1 MSRICASR
9 VGRVYLET
17 GMRLR
22 FAIIGSGNIGTD
34 LLYKVRRSKH
44 LKCTLMVGRRLDSP
58 GLERANKMGIQT
70 SPDGLEGLKANIK
83 NIDLVFDATSAS
95 EHILIASTLQ
105 NKNIALINLTPAP
118 LGSFYI
124 PLVTNSPEIIRINS
138 HLNMVTCGGQTS
150 IPLIHILSSNAK
162 INSVEVV
169 STIASNS
176 AGIAT
181 RKNLDEYIANTERAI
196 IQETGIQ
203 EAKVM
208 LVINP
213 AVPEIVMHTSV
224 YVSGPELVIGNV
236 QNLINQ
242 RIKEMNVNNPNVML
256 IASPTFVSLD
266 TIHFAVEVSGSG
278 DYLPTYSGNLDII
291 NVAAIHAAENISFS
305 EALNHDD

>member
-1 MSRICASR
+1 MS
-9 VGRVYLET
+9 T
-17 GMRLR
+17 GKRLR
-22 FAIIGSGNIGTD
+22 VAIIGSGNIGTD
-34 LLYKVRRSKH
+34 LLYKVRRSKN

-58 GLERANKMGIQT
+58 GLMRANKMGIQT
-70 SPDGLEGLKANIK
+70 SPDGLEGLMSHIA

-95 EHILIASTLQ
+95 DHIHTATILR
-105 NKNIALINLTPAP
+105 NEDVALINLTPAP
-118 LGSFYI
+118 LGNFYI
-124 PLVTNSPEIIRINS
+124 PLVTNDPEIIHANS

-150 IPLIHILSSNAK
+150 IPLIHILSTNLK
-162 INSVEVV
+162 INSVEIV

-176 AGIAT
+176 AGLAT

-196 IQETGIQ
+196 IEETDIPGV
-203 EAKVM
+203 KVM

-213 AVPEIVMHTSV
+213 AIPEIVMHTSI
-224 YVSGPELVIGNV
+224 YISGPDLNIEKV
-236 QNLINQ
+236 QDLILN
-242 RIKEMNVNNPNVML
+242 RIKEMNINNPNVML

>member
-1 MSRICASR
+1 M
-9 VGRVYLET
+9 ET
-17 GMRLR
+17 GKRLR
-22 FAIIGSGNIGTD
+22 VAIIGSGNIGTD

-44 LKCTLMVGRRLDSP
+44 LKCTLMVGRRTDSP

-70 SPDGLEGLKANIK
+70 SPDGLEGLKANIA

-95 EHILIASTLQ
+95 EHILIADTLH
-105 NKNIALINLTPAP
+105 NKNVALINLTPAP

-124 PLVTNSPEIIRINS
+124 PLVTNNPKMIHSNS

-150 IPLIHILSSNAK
+150 IPLLHILSSNL
-162 INSVEVV
+162 NLDSVEVV

-176 AGIAT
+176 AGLAT

-196 IQETGIQ
+196 SEETGVQ
-203 EAKVM
+203 EVKVM

-213 AVPEIVMHTSV
+213 AIPEIVMHTSM
-224 YVSGPELVIGNV
+224 YVSGPDLVEDKA
-236 QNLINQ
+236 QDLINQ
-242 RIKEMNVNNPNVML
+242 RIKEMNAKNPNVKL
-256 IASPTFVSLD
+256 IASPTFVSLN

-291 NVAAIHAAENISFS
+291 NVAAIQAAESISQS
-305 EALNHDD
+305 IAP